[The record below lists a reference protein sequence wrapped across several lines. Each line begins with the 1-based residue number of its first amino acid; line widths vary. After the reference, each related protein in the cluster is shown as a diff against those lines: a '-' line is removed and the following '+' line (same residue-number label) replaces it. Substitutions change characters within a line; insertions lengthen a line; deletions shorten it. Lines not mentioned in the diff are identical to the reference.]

1 MLSIFGSKEE
11 LKMSPKALLGG
22 NNVLALILHGLGES
36 LVKHLGRFARHR
48 RGDASHYTS
57 MKPKRAKKKKQLF
70 HFECDNKD
78 RHIATIQSLLLLLFL
93 NEPHLSNRTQILD
106 GLY

>member
-57 MKPKRAKKKKQLF
+57 MKPKRAKKKNNYSTL
-70 HFECDNKD
+70 NV
-78 RHIATIQSLLLLLFL
+78 TI
-93 NEPHLSNRTQILD
+93 RTDI
-106 GLY
+106 